1 MKVAAVHRRRWRQC
15 GSSNGDVV
23 MVFLSRG
30 KIPWRWKNSIVPQIV
45 VPRIMPKPRRKIVLF
60 EEVSALF
67 EVLFGGT
74 LIVEISTEKRSPTTF
89 QYSCAATEKCIIILY
104 TFCVYIFYPDNF
116 GSHVPSCFSYH
127 VFSHVILFNCCYE
140 VSLVVPLPPLGLIYI
155 LQTRPLFELAFLF
168 NTSFFPI
175 FSHYFLSPMF

>member
-1 MKVAAVHRRRWRQC
+1 MGDGDGLRRRRPGGALNDGSRPLLWAAAAAAAAATTAIARQLRWRQHGGEGGGSASAEVAAVRRQRWRC
-15 GSSNGDVV
+15 GDGVPFARENS
-23 MVFLSRG
+23 LA
-30 KIPWRWKNSIVPQIV
+30 WKNSIVPQIV

-104 TFCVYIFYPDNF
+104 TFFVCTFYPDNF
-116 GSHVPSCFSYH
+116 G
-127 VFSHVILFNCCYE
+127 
-140 VSLVVPLPPLGLIYI
+140 
-155 LQTRPLFELAFLF
+155 
-168 NTSFFPI
+168 
-175 FSHYFLSPMF
+175 